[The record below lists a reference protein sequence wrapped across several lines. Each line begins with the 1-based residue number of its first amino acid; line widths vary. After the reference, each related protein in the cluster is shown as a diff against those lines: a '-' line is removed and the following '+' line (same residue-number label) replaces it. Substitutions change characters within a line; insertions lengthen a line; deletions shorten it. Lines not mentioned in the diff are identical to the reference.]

1 MATESVNYQC
11 IACGGTLHLDP
22 SSGLLKCDY
31 CESTFEPA
39 QIEAAYSAKQEAQDT
54 KAQEAAERAE
64 SGQRSAFE
72 EMGDVNGASS
82 ALTQEVI
89 DEAVSTSSTKENAID
104 AYLSRASWNEEERKG
119 LRSFTCSSCGAGL
132 TVDATT
138 AVTACPY
145 CGNTAVVAGTFINES
160 KPDYVI
166 PFKMTKEQAVDSLN
180 GFYKGKKFLPSKFS
194 EGNKVEHI
202 QGVYVP
208 FWLYDADAQGQGN
221 FVAKRVRTYTIGDEQ
236 VTETDVYNA
245 YRAGNMSFSRVPV
258 DCSNKMPDGHMDAIE
273 PFDYSEIKPFSVAY
287 MPGYLAERYDED
299 ANQCKGR
306 ANKRMENSLEEE
318 LRGTVRGYSTVERG
332 NVESNITYTKLAHAL
347 LPVWMLHTRWEEKD
361 YLFAMNGQ
369 TGRFVGDLP
378 VSKLKVLIWFLAI
391 FVVLGAALFCADY
404 FYLHFNDAT
413 TSVLVDGGIPALV
426 SALVCYAFYTQ
437 MKTAKE
443 KTEARAY
450 ITPEG
455 LNLTGSSD
463 TFVTK
468 HVSRVKIRDNDD

>member
-1 MATESVNYQC
+1 MATESINYQC
-11 IACGGTLHLDP
+11 LACGGTLQLDP

-39 QIEAAYSAKQEAQDT
+39 QIEAAYAQKQMAQDV
-54 KAQEAAERAE
+54 KAQQATQKTE
-64 SGQRSAFE
+64 SGQRSAYE
-72 EMGDVNGASS
+72 EMGDVNRASS

-89 DEAVSTSSTKENAID
+89 YEAVQTSSSKENAID
-104 AYLSRASWNEEERKG
+104 AYLSRASWNEDERKG

-132 TVDATT
+132 TVDAST
-138 AVTACPY
+138 AVTECPY
-145 CGNTAVVAGTFINES
+145 CGNTAVVAGTFIDES

-166 PFKMTKEQAVDSLN
+166 PFKMTKDAAIESLN
-180 GFYKGKKFLPSKFS
+180 GYYKGKKFLPSEFA
-194 EGNKVEHI
+194 EANKVEHI

-208 FWLYDADAQGQGN
+208 FWLYDADMEGQAN
-221 FVAKRVRTYTIGDEQ
+221 FVAKKVRTYTVGDEQ

-245 YRAGNMSFSRVPV
+245 FRSGDVSFSRVPV
-258 DCSNKMPDGHMDAIE
+258 DCSNKMPNGHMDAIE

-299 ANQCKGR
+299 ANTCKCR
-306 ANKRMENSLEEE
+306 ADTRMENSLEEE
-318 LRGTVRGYSTVERG
+318 LRNTVVGYSSVDRG
-332 NVESNITYTKLAHAL
+332 NVKSNITYTKLAHAL

-378 VSKLKVLIWFLAI
+378 VSKAKVLLWFLAI
-391 FVVLGAALFCADY
+391 FIALGAALFCADY
-404 FYLHFNDAT
+404 FYLHFNDLT
-413 TSVLVDGGIPALV
+413 TSILVDGGIPAII
-426 SALVCYAFYTQ
+426 SALVCYAFYSQ

-463 TFVTK
+463 TFVTR
-468 HVSRVKIRDNDD
+468 HVSRVKIKNDND